1 MAQMRKAAAK
11 PVAKKAAPSTVQQI
25 AKRLGITAREVRDIA
40 TAIGAPKTMPG
51 KSITRVTY
59 AGDEGKKQ
67 TYKQPTTKS
76 NAGSGV
82 KAQAKEALAALTT
95 GQKGTSVGH
104 ISASGKVKSRKQR

>member
-1 MAQMRKAAAK
+1 MAQMKKAAAK
-11 PVAKKAAPSTVQQI
+11 PVVKKAAPSTIQQI

-40 TAIGAPKTMPG
+40 TAIGAPKTIPG

-67 TYKQPTTKS
+67 VYKQPTIKS
-76 NAGSGV
+76 NKASGV